1 MKKHVVLI
9 LILVSGFAYLTNA
22 QLVSNLYSI
31 YNPISQQRSSSDSTI
46 FSPYGIIKPGKPVY
60 NVTFGAGY
68 TSLGRGMGFSNSS
81 VTPTIAYAPND
92 KLQIVAG
99 ASFSYTNFN
108 NMPAFKNSAVGGNM
122 QQTGGNP
129 TQAFAYG
136 QYQLNN
142 RFSVY
147 AMGSFAKNQLYFS
160 PYSAGIG
167 RADYQQMGVGF
178 NYKLSSRVNIGASVN
193 FASGSGYMGVS
204 PNGFNSFGPM
214 FP

>member
-1 MKKHVVLI
+1 MKKHVVLT
-9 LILVSGFAYLTNA
+9 LILVSGFAHLTNA

-31 YNPISQQRSSSDSTI
+31 YNPISQQNSLSDTAI

-68 TSLGRGMGFSNSS
+68 TSLGRGMGFSSSS
-81 VTPTIAYAPND
+81 VSPTVAYAPND

-108 NMPAFKNSAVGGNM
+108 NMSAFNRTAANGGM

-160 PYSAGIG
+160 PFNAGIG

-178 NYKLSSRVNIGASVN
+178 NYKLSSKVNIGASVN
-193 FASGSGYMGVS
+193 FTNGSGYMGVS